1 MACVPTI
8 IIPSLMA
15 DYYPRLDCDDE
26 VSLCGSLLSSFTSPR
41 VGIQDPHSTDLRKC
55 DLSPIASDIL
65 SAVDLV
71 LG

>member
-15 DYYPRLDCDDE
+15 DSIPDCDDE